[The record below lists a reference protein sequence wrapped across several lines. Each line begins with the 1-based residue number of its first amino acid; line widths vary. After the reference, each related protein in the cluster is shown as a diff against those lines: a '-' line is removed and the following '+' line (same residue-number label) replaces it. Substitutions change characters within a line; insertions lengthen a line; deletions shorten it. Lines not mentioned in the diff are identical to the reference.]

1 MRRIVRQAD
10 IYRATQIHSQGDSDM
25 DKELIEKYASLINS
39 VYLTGSFVVPWIEN
53 SHDRDYVIFVNDIK
67 DARIADLYK
76 EKQKDECFLC
86 TTVEKKQ
93 NPKIFSY
100 ERYFEQIQYGD
111 FVESEGYFI
120 FDHKDEYKQCLVD
133 NGLGKPYDTRFK
145 FWYHIL
151 TGIYLLDNGEY
162 ELTDEQIANVR
173 LCHDKQMT
181 QEIYDYI
188 QKRLLEYKNEL
199 DSK

>member
-1 MRRIVRQAD
+1 
-10 IYRATQIHSQGDSDM
+10 M

-53 SHDRDYVIFVNDIK
+53 SHDRDYVIFVNDIR

-93 NPKIFSY
+93 NPRIFSY

-199 DSK
+199 DNKQQKNNKTILS

>member
-1 MRRIVRQAD
+1 MD
-10 IYRATQIHSQGDSDM
+10 IQKLKDLGD
-25 DKELIEKYASLINS
+25 LVIA
-39 VYLTGSFVVPWIEN
+39 VYKTGSSVVPWIEN
-53 SHDRDYVIFVNDIK
+53 EHDTDYVIFVK
-67 DARIADLYK
+67 DTRDKRIREIYK
-76 EKQKDECFLC
+76 EKQENECFIC

-93 NPKIFSY
+93 NPRIFSY

-120 FDHKDEYKQCLVD
+120 FDHEDEYKQCLVD
-133 NGLGKPYDTRFK
+133 KGLGKPYDTRFK

-151 TGIYLLDNGEY
+151 TSIYLLDNGEY
-162 ELTDEQIANVR
+162 ELTEEQIVNVR
-173 LCHDKQMT
+173 LCHDKKMT

-199 DSK
+199 DNKQQKNNQTILS

>member
-1 MRRIVRQAD
+1 MD
-10 IYRATQIHSQGDSDM
+10 IQKLKDLGD
-25 DKELIEKYASLINS
+25 LVIA
-39 VYLTGSFVVPWIEN
+39 VYKTGSSVVPWIEN
-53 SHDRDYVIFVNDIK
+53 EHDTDYVIFVK
-67 DARIADLYK
+67 DTRDKRIRNIYK
-76 EKQKDECFLC
+76 EKQENECFIC

-93 NPKIFSY
+93 NPRIFSY

-111 FVESEGYFI
+111 FVENEGYFI

-173 LCHDKQMT
+173 LCYDKQMS

-199 DSK
+199 E

>member
-1 MRRIVRQAD
+1 MD
-10 IYRATQIHSQGDSDM
+10 IQKLKDLSD
-25 DKELIEKYASLINS
+25 LVIA
-39 VYLTGSFVVPWIEN
+39 VYKTGSSVLPWIEN
-53 SHDRDYVIFVNDIK
+53 EHDTDYVIFVKDTRDKRIRDI
-67 DARIADLYK
+67 YK

-86 TTVEKKQ
+86 TTGDKKL
-93 NPKIFSY
+93 NPRIFSY
-100 ERYFEQIQYGD
+100 ERYFEQIQCGD

-120 FDHKDEYKQCLVD
+120 FDHVDEYKKCLVD
-133 NGLGKPYDTRFK
+133 NALGYPCRTQFK

-162 ELTDEQIANVR
+162 ELTEEQIANVR
-173 LCHDKQMT
+173 LCHDKKMT

>member
-1 MRRIVRQAD
+1 MDVNVLREKFAPWLVA
-10 IYRATQIHSQGDSDM
+10 IYH
-25 DKELIEKYASLINS
+25 
-39 VYLTGSFVVPWIEN
+39 TGSSVCPWIEN
-53 SHDRDYVIFVNDIK
+53 PNDADYLIIVANLPDRRV
-67 DARIADLYK
+67 AELYELK
-76 EKQKDECFLC
+76 PECETWLV
-86 TTVEKKQ
+86 TSVGKKQ
-93 NPKIFSY
+93 NPRIFSY
-100 ERYFEQIQYGD
+100 ERCFEQILYGD

-120 FDHKDEYKQCLVD
+120 FDHTDEYKQCLVD
-133 NGLGKPYDTRFK
+133 KGLGKPLDTRFK

-199 DSK
+199 DRK

>member
-1 MRRIVRQAD
+1 MRIC
-10 IYRATQIHSQGDSDM
+10 
-25 DKELIEKYASLINS
+25 
-39 VYLTGSFVVPWIEN
+39 
-53 SHDRDYVIFVNDIK
+53 IK
-67 DARIADLYK
+67 KNRK
-76 EKQKDECFLC
+76 MSFLC

-93 NPKIFSY
+93 NPRIFSY

-120 FDHKDEYKQCLVD
+120 FDHEDEYKQCLVD

-151 TGIYLLDNGEY
+151 TGIYLLDNGKY

-188 QKRLLEYKNEL
+188 QKRLLEYKNEF

>member
-1 MRRIVRQAD
+1 
-10 IYRATQIHSQGDSDM
+10 M
-25 DKELIEKYASLINS
+25 DKELIEKYAQLIKS
-39 VYLTGSFVVPWIEN
+39 VYLTGSSVIPWIEN
-53 SHDRDYVIFVNDIK
+53 SHDTDYVIFVNDIR

-76 EKQKDECFLC
+76 EKQENECFIC
-86 TTVEKKQ
+86 TTEKCRR
-93 NPKIFSY
+93 NPQTFSY
-100 ERYFEQIQYGD
+100 ERYFEQILYGD
-111 FVESEGYFI
+111 FVEIEGYFI
-120 FDHKDEYKQCLVD
+120 FDHIDEYKKCLVD
-133 NGLGKPYDTRFK
+133 NGLGHSYRAQLK

-181 QEIYDYI
+181 QETYDYI

-199 DSK
+199 E

>member
-1 MRRIVRQAD
+1 
-10 IYRATQIHSQGDSDM
+10 M

-53 SHDRDYVIFVNDIK
+53 SHDRDYVIFVNNIR

-93 NPKIFSY
+93 NPRIFSY

-120 FDHKDEYKQCLVD
+120 FDHEDEYKQCLVD
-133 NGLGKPYDTRFK
+133 NGIGKPYDTRFK

-188 QKRLLEYKNEL
+188 QNRLLEYVENINGYK
-199 DSK
+199 KG

>member
-1 MRRIVRQAD
+1 
-10 IYRATQIHSQGDSDM
+10 M

-53 SHDRDYVIFVNDIK
+53 SHDRDYVIFVNDIR

-93 NPKIFSY
+93 NPRIFSY

-173 LCHDKQMT
+173 SCHDKKMT

-199 DSK
+199 DNKQQKNNKTILS

>member
-1 MRRIVRQAD
+1 
-10 IYRATQIHSQGDSDM
+10 M

-53 SHDRDYVIFVNDIK
+53 SHDRDYVIFVNDIR

-86 TTVEKKQ
+86 TTGDKKQ
-93 NPKIFSY
+93 NPRIFSY

-120 FDHKDEYKQCLVD
+120 FDHIDEYKQCLVD
-133 NGLGKPYDTRFK
+133 KGLGKPLDTRFK

-162 ELTDEQIANVR
+162 ELAEEQITNVR

-199 DSK
+199 DNKQQKNNQTILS

>member
-1 MRRIVRQAD
+1 MGIQKLKD
-10 IYRATQIHSQGDSDM
+10 LGD
-25 DKELIEKYASLINS
+25 LVIA
-39 VYLTGSFVVPWIEN
+39 VYKTGSLVLPWIEN
-53 SHDRDYVIFVNDIK
+53 EHDTDYVIFVK
-67 DARIADLYK
+67 DTSDKRISNIYK

-93 NPKIFSY
+93 NPRIFSY

-120 FDHKDEYKQCLVD
+120 FDHIDEYKQCLVD

-162 ELTDEQIANVR
+162 ELTEEQIANVR
-173 LCHDKQMT
+173 LCHDKKMT

-188 QKRLLEYKNEL
+188 QKRLLEYKNDL
-199 DSK
+199 TINNK